1 LEQFTMK
8 IGYARTSTTDQ
19 IAGLHGQDRDL
30 RAAGCERVY
39 AEQVSGSRT
48 DRPQLLAAVD
58 AMRAGDVLVVTKPDR
73 LARST
78 ADLLRQVENLREK
91 GCGLIVLSMNG
102 TMLDTTNP
110 TSKLMLTM
118 LAAVA
123 EFERD
128 IMKERQAEGIA
139 KAQAEGRYKG
149 RKPSARSQTDDV
161 RSLAAQGVKPSEIA
175 RRLGIGRTSVYRCLG
190 VMD

>member
-1 LEQFTMK
+1 MK
-8 IGYARTSTTDQ
+8 IGYARTSTTEQ
-19 IAGLHGQDRDL
+19 MAGLESQQRDL
-30 RAAGCERVY
+30 VAAGCGRVY
-39 AEQVSGSRT
+39 AERISGAKT
-48 DRPQLLAAVD
+48 DRPELTAALD
-58 AMRAGDVLVVTKPDR
+58 HMRPGDVLVVTKPDR

-78 ADLLRQVENLREK
+78 ADLLRHVDTLKAK

-139 KAQAEGRYKG
+139 KAKMEGKYKG
-149 RKPSARSQTDDV
+149 RKPSARNQEEEV
-161 RSLAAQGVKPSEIA
+161 RALAAQGIKPTEIA
-175 RRLGIGRTSVYRCLG
+175 RKLGMGRTSVYRCLG
-190 VMD
+190 K

>member
-1 LEQFTMK
+1 MK
-8 IGYARTSTTDQ
+8 IGYARTSTAEQT
-19 IAGLHGQDRDL
+19 AGLDAQVRDL

-39 AEQVSGSRT
+39 AEQVSGSLT
-48 DRPQLLAAVD
+48 DRPQLSAALD
-58 AMRAGDVLVVTKPDR
+58 QLRPGDVLVVTKPDR

-78 ADLLRQVENLREK
+78 ADLLAHVEMVKAK

-102 TMLDTTNP
+102 MVLDTTSP

-139 KAQAEGRYKG
+139 KARAEGKYLG
-149 RKPSARSQTDDV
+149 RKPTARDQAAEV
-161 RSLAAQGVKPSEIA
+161 RALAAQGIGGTEIA
-175 RRLGIGRTSVYRCLG
+175 RRLGIGRTSVYRCLAEAASG
-190 VMD
+190 AA

>member
-1 LEQFTMK
+1 MR
-8 IGYARTSTTDQ
+8 IGYARTSTTEQ
-19 IAGLHGQDRDL
+19 VAGLEAQEREL
-30 RAAGCERVY
+30 KAAGCEKVY
-39 AEQVSGSRT
+39 SEQISGTKR
-48 DRPQLLAAVD
+48 DRHQLASALEH
-58 AMRAGDVLVVTKPDR
+58 MRQGDVLVVTKPDR

-78 ADLLRQVENLREK
+78 MHLLQFVDELKAK

-102 TMLDTTNP
+102 MTLDTTSP

-139 KAQAEGRYKG
+139 KAKAEGKYKG
-149 RKPSARSQTDDV
+149 RKPTARNQTEAV
-161 RSLAAQGVKPSEIA
+161 RALEAQGVSKTEIA
-175 RRLGIGRTSVYRCLG
+175 KRLGISRTGVYRALG
-190 VMD
+190 IVRD